1 MPIQKFQLYILK
13 PSMRGRPAVNT
24 WKRKLQ
30 QILVEGPYTVSLF
43 KSGRQNSP
51 TTDVI
56 FYGSDNKFNRKKG
69 SHILHRP
76 DHLVDCWPPPRTHCT
91 PCLLR
96 CPLVPVLLRHGGHS
110 AALVARMSYTRL
122 LVLSSINSL
131 TGSVLKNRSTT
142 TSIGTSLP

>member
-1 MPIQKFQLYILK
+1 MFEGQKMATVFTVQEQPAELADHRCYILRFRQK
-13 PSMRGRPAVNT
+13 QFADHRC
-24 WKRKLQ
+24 
-30 QILVEGPYTVSLF
+30 Y
-43 KSGRQNSP
+43 SGL
-51 TTDVI
+51 
-56 FYGSDNKFNRKKG
+56 GRKKG

-76 DHLVDCWPPPRTHCT
+76 DHLVDCWPPPRTHYT